1 MAAPFL
7 IPAGMMAVKIG
18 GKWILKKIAKRK
30 ARKKVLSPKTKK
42 AILKKATKQEKKR
55 LKEKATPPFK
65 EYTGNKKW
73 EKNLALR
80 EDEFSGTKPLNP
92 KLKRRLEAHT
102 AKKRKRVNKL
112 TTDAKRRRSG
122 SALINKLIMK
132 TFKGMDKGKL
142 MSMQKAGDT
151 TTRSAEVSAPT
162 NLGRRKP
169 KTKGRRKEDKK
180 KSSKQTASDVLGE
193 SVKDR
198 AYDRR
203 KTTRRKGQGN
213 RKGR

>member
-65 EYTGNKKW
+65 EKQFNKKW
-73 EKNLALR
+73 QRDLEKKA
-80 EDEFSGTKPLNP
+80 DEFGGEKPLNP
-92 KLKRRLEAHT
+92 ELAKKLKAHT

-112 TTDAKRRRSG
+112 TTDAKRRR
-122 SALINKLIMK
+122 N
-132 TFKGMDKGKL
+132 
-142 MSMQKAGDT
+142 
-151 TTRSAEVSAPT
+151 
-162 NLGRRKP
+162 
-169 KTKGRRKEDKK
+169 
-180 KSSKQTASDVLGE
+180 
-193 SVKDR
+193 
-198 AYDRR
+198 
-203 KTTRRKGQGN
+203 
-213 RKGR
+213 